1 MAYKGKPKAK
11 PEPLITPEEELLIDP
26 IVIQRDVTV
35 DRITEYYYD
44 LVEAFKNGDPRVKA
58 TDYIKALTEIGR
70 INKLYE
76 VAEIFPEEISFV
88 FKNDKPKLNDSND
101 ECSRT

>member
-1 MAYKGKPKAK
+1 MAYKRKPKTK
-11 PEPLITPEEELLIDP
+11 PEPLIAPVEELLIDP

-44 LVEAFKNGDPRVKA
+44 LVEAFKNGDPRIKA

-76 VAEIFPEEISFV
+76 VQSAPTETNITFT
-88 FKNDKPKLNDSND
+88 LG
-101 ECSRT
+101 